1 MLFKKYKS
9 SFRDD
14 VSHFI
19 GAFMEEE
26 AGGKLSAKSELSR
39 ELSLV
44 HTRGFPLLC
53 HNFLSTKSRAAWRI
67 YIHTQT
73 FVAAATMQKIHET
86 LEIYDCGTPLVL
98 LHVDTSGYKN
108 LG

>member
-1 MLFKKYKS
+1 
-9 SFRDD
+9 
-14 VSHFI
+14 
-19 GAFMEEE
+19 MEEE

-44 HTRGFPLLC
+44 HTRGFP

-98 LHVDTSGYKN
+98 LHVDTFGYLW
-108 LG
+108 LGNISRKA